1 MTKQQAANTDERK
14 KFNVITYEE
23 EVAFNYTLPG
33 KDEQETIETE
43 ITLIWEETIDRFKE
57 VHGEEKAYEVHSFSL
72 EKQRQF
78 FIDQIENRTEALIEE
93 VEEEIANKMKY
104 GFEFTGQLH
113 NDD

>member
-1 MTKQQAANTDERK
+1 MTLDEASNNNESIK
-14 KFNVITYEE
+14 SEVITYEE

-33 KDEQETIETE
+33 KSEQETIETQ
-43 ITLIWEETIDRFKE
+43 ITVVWEGTIDKFKE
-57 VHGEEKAYEVHSFSL
+57 AHGEEKAFKVHGFTL

-78 FIDQIENRTEALIEE
+78 FIDQIENRTEQLIEE
-93 VEEEIANKMKY
+93 VEDEIANKMKY

>member
-1 MTKQQAANTDERK
+1 MTKHEASDKNEGK
-14 KFNVITYEE
+14 KFEVITYEE

-43 ITLIWEETIDRFKE
+43 ITLVWEDTLDKFKE
-57 VHGEEKAYEVHSFSL
+57 IHGEEKAYEIHGFTL

-78 FIDQIENRTEALIEE
+78 FIDQIENRTEQLIEE

>member
-1 MTKQQAANTDERK
+1 MTKQQATNTDERK